1 MTSNG
6 VSTMPIRLENEALQI
21 AAATLPRA
29 IEVNAIEDCT
39 VDGRQHRNITPVYSP
54 GVSAHGTS
62 SRESKPSNGNST
74 NVARNTSPCSRQ
86 CLRPSSASRVES
98 LAPYRKNSSPMAIV
112 VAWPK
117 PVAAAPLAGSSEATA
132 TVNSNARM

>member
-1 MTSNG
+1 MSRTAPSEMPPVPVNRNTVTSNG

-54 GVSAHGTS
+54 GVSAHGTN

-74 NVARNTSPCSRQ
+74 NVASIYDGTDG
-86 CLRPSSASRVES
+86 RV
-98 LAPYRKNSSPMAIV
+98 L
-112 VAWPK
+112 
-117 PVAAAPLAGSSEATA
+117 APLAGNSEATA